1 MWESFS
7 DLLALLVEGALGG
20 GGGAVLL
27 EGALEGGGGGV
38 QGEEMTRGAGA
49 AFSALICPCY

>member
-1 MWESFS
+1 MWESVS
-7 DLLALLVEGALGG
+7 DLLALPLEGALGG
-20 GGGAVLL
+20 GGGALL
-27 EGALEGGGGGV
+27 LEGGGGGV

>member
-1 MWESFS
+1 MWESVS
-7 DLLALLVEGALGG
+7 DLLALLLEGALGG

-27 EGALEGGGGGV
+27 EGVLGGGGGPC